1 MKSRGCFFFSLYT
14 HFNCS
19 AELQNSPSHG
29 IFLRLRRTGRRTYV
43 GGAAV
48 SEIHHWHVV
57 NASGCGQQGRPNF
70 SPTLTSP
77 MPCHRFFSAAQ
88 AMTETQIMSLTPP
101 LTFSILPAMTC
112 AARSTQL
119 RLLVAVPSSLQSAQ
133 PEAAHHPLRH
143 TPTKNN
149 SRQDESQYVT

>member
-1 MKSRGCFFFSLYT
+1 MKSRGCFFPLYT

-19 AELQNSPSHG
+19 AELQKSPSHG
-29 IFLRLRRTGRRTYV
+29 IFLRLRRAGRRTYV
-43 GGAAV
+43 GGDAV

-77 MPCHRFFSAAQ
+77 MPCHRFFSASL
-88 AMTETQIMSLTPP
+88 AMTETGIMSLTPP
-101 LTFSILPAMTC
+101 LTFSILPRLTW
-112 AARSTQL
+112 AAHSTQF
-119 RLLVAVPSSLQSAQ
+119 RLLVAIPSSLQSAQ

-149 SRQDESQYVT
+149 SRQDESRFVT